1 MDFEEAFSEFI
12 DDRECEHAQRFLFSI
27 IRNAF
32 LAGWTSA
39 GGKAPYQ
46 TRQNSCPELFL
57 TIYNNYQKQ
66 NDNDDNR
73 E

>member
-1 MDFEEAFSEFI
+1 MDFEEAFSNFI

-27 IRNAF
+27 IRSAF

-39 GGKAPYQ
+39 GGDASYQ
-46 TRQNSCPELFL
+46 TKQHSYPEVFL
-57 TIYNNYQKQ
+57 TVYHNKEPNNDK
-66 NDNDDNR
+66 